1 MRSKPDDMSFVR
13 QSDGC
18 DDFTDLYI
26 AVQRPRV
33 KVHLAEQA
41 EADQLLE
48 DNNIAELE
56 RMKHN
61 AAELGAGF
69 AVVIIPDE
77 NQLNPALQAQI
88 IPADEMA
95 NYDFSQPQA
104 YLKEQFAARDIAS
117 LDLLDVFR
125 NDPRCLYMNDTHWVA
140 AGHELAA
147 EKIRDYL
154 RANDLVP

>member
-1 MRSKPDDMSFVR
+1 
-13 QSDGC
+13 
-18 DDFTDLYI
+18 
-26 AVQRPRV
+26 
-33 KVHLAEQA
+33 
-41 EADQLLE
+41 
-48 DNNIAELE
+48 
-56 RMKHN
+56 MKQQ
-61 AAELGAGF
+61 AAELGAEF

-77 NQLNPALQAQI
+77 NQLNPALQARI

-104 YLKEQFAARDIAS
+104 DLKEQFAARDIAS

-140 AGHELAA
+140 AGHKLAA
-147 EKIRDYL
+147 EKIHDYL